1 MCCTGT
7 EEVVTVILEEE
18 FELLSIGSKAQ
29 SENLCLA
36 ADSWCAPVKH
46 LDMEE
51 IENEIKTWR
60 VSQCQLLESFK
71 MVYRLNI

>member
-36 ADSWCAPVKH
+36 ADS
-46 LDMEE
+46 
-51 IENEIKTWR
+51 
-60 VSQCQLLESFK
+60 
-71 MVYRLNI
+71 